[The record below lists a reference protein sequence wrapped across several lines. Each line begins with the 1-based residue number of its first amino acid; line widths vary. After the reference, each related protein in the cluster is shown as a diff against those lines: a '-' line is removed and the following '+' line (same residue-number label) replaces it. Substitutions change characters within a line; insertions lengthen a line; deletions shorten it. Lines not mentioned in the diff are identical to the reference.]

1 MQWGEWK
8 FSAQRA
14 AQDRFTRWITICIA
28 IVLIISGTYLL
39 VRLIPV
45 GRQSGILTL
54 HYNVYLGIDEVGA
67 WPWVFAFIGSAIAL
81 VIIDVFFAFGL
92 FRSDPLASKTL
103 LAITL
108 LTLIIWLVGSFFL
121 VSVNI

>member
-14 AQDRFTRWITICIA
+14 AQDRFTKWIAICIA
-28 IVLIISGTYLL
+28 IILTISVTFLL

-54 HYNVYLGIDEVGA
+54 HYNVYLGIDDVGA
-67 WPWVFAFIGSAIAL
+67 WTWMFVFTGSVIGLA
-81 VIIDVFFAFGL
+81 IIDVLFAFGL
-92 FRSDPLASKTL
+92 FRRDPLASKTL
-103 LAITL
+103 LVIAL
-108 LTLIIWLVGSFFL
+108 LALVLWSVGSFFL